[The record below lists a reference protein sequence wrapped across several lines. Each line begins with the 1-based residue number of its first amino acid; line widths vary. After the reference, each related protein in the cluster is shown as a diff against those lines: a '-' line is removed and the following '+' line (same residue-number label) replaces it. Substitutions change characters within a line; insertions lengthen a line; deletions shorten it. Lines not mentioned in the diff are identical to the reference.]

1 MAQHLFTGRYDLRM
15 NEVIQ
20 EAAQV
25 VLPFLGAGAGAAAQ
39 GFAEETGARLSQ
51 RTLDVIERLR
61 RRIGGHRVDEPQ
73 LAEVVQEALGA
84 GAVTEQDLRVLVA
97 EVGRVHVPQQAT
109 TIVNGDQ
116 TARTIVNGGINGAG
130 VINL

>member
-1 MAQHLFTGRYDLRM
+1 M
-15 NEVIQ
+15 NEVVQ
-20 EAAQV
+20 EVAQV
-25 VLPFLGAGAGAAAQ
+25 VLPFMGAGAGAAAQ

-61 RRIGGHRVDEPQ
+61 RRIDGRGVDEPQ

-84 GAVTEQDLRVLVA
+84 GVVAEQDLRVLVA
-97 EVGRVHVPQQAT
+97 EVGRVHAPQQAT

-116 TARTIVNGGINGAG
+116 TARTIVNGDVHTG
-130 VINL
+130 VFKA